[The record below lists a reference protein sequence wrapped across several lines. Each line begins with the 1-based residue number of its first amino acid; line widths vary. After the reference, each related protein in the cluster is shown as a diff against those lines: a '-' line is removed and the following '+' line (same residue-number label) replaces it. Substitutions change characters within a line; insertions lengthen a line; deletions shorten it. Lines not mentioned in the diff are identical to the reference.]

1 MIRVSICGD
10 AKNDFVKR
18 ESGLGPSLDS
28 LTADIAEPSGVGA
41 HKSSKGALGPMESDH
56 EPQIS

>member
-1 MIRVSICGD
+1 MILP
-10 AKNDFVKR
+10 
-18 ESGLGPSLDS
+18 SGNPALVQA

-41 HKSSKGALGPMESDH
+41 HESSKGALGPTESDH